1 MLARVADDQY
11 AVVGIQLVEESS
23 HLPSAGENAGVKI
36 VHITPR
42 ERRVA
47 AE

>member
-1 MLARVADDQY
+1 VTDSPDSSLK
-11 AVVGIQLVEESS
+11 VVVFGKSIFW
-23 HLPSAGENAGVKI
+23 AYENAGVKI